1 MVTLTERPGSAS
13 ASSSGATAPGKYLTF
28 CLGHED
34 FAVPVSKIKE
44 IIGLQEVT
52 SVPQTPDF
60 VRGVINLRGKV
71 VPVIDL
77 RLKLS
82 IPGAADN
89 ERTCVVVMQPEGR
102 QGSYSIGVV
111 VDAVSEVLQIQSS
124 EMEDTN
130 SFSHGLIRA
139 TYIHG
144 VAKIRGK
151 VKILLDIDSVLS
163 DSDQA
168 HVGEL
173 SA

>member
-1 MVTLTERPGSAS
+1 MVTLTERSGPAS
-13 ASSSGATAPGKYLTF
+13 ASSGATAPGKFLTF
-28 CLGHED
+28 CLGGED

-52 SVPQTPDF
+52 PVPQTPDF

-77 RLKLS
+77 RRKLS

-102 QGSYSIGVV
+102 QGTYSIGVV
-111 VDAVSEVLQIQSS
+111 VDAVSEVLQIQGS

-168 HVGEL
+168 NVGEL
-173 SA
+173 MA

>member
-1 MVTLTERPGSAS
+1 MVTLTERSGPAN
-13 ASSSGATAPGKYLTF
+13 SSSGATAPGKFLTF
-28 CLGHED
+28 CLGGED

-52 SVPQTPDF
+52 PVPQTPDF

-77 RLKLS
+77 RRKLS

-102 QGSYSIGVV
+102 QGTYSIGVV
-111 VDAVSEVLQIQSS
+111 VDAVSEVLQIQGS

-168 HVGEL
+168 NVGEL
-173 SA
+173 MA